1 MISASDIG
9 KVGLLVIALSVG
21 EAAANTGQDELESVA
36 VSYAGLDLSKPDDA
50 EVLYDRLQQAAAE
63 VCGFHRTTGLSVL
76 IETNMQA
83 CYADAL
89 SRAVTQIDAPL
100 LKEQHEG

>member
-1 MISASDIG
+1 MISVSDIG
-9 KVGLLVIALSVG
+9 KVGLLVAALSVG
-21 EAAANTGQDELESVA
+21 EAAANTGQDESVA

-63 VCGFHRTTGLSVL
+63 VCGFHRTNGLSVL